1 MTRQEYT
8 ALVDRC
14 KQLSY
19 EYYVMSQPSVSDAQF
34 DALVNEIEQAE
45 AEHPE
50 WTLADSPTQQVG
62 SDLQDNGRRLIAH
75 RTRMLSCQKAQT
87 QEAVSKW
94 INTTEKKLNKV
105 NDLHYVL
112 EWKLDGISCSL
123 VYLDGRL
130 ISAATRGDKDRGQD
144 LLSHVQM
151 MPSVPQQITM
161 AGRVEVRGE
170 IVCPKAE
177 LSSLGYKDCRTA
189 ASALTNQMVPTEEVS
204 RLVFMAWQMD
214 SDDEPFGTETASI
227 DVAQEQGFMTTDRK
241 GCWGE
246 KVLQLL
252 DEFEAKREAYPYPT
266 DGVVIKID
274 HKPLADS
281 MGCTEHHPKGNIA
294 YKFTANKATTRVLRI
309 EVKVAESGRRTP
321 VAYLQPVMI
330 MGREVSK
337 ASLYSERKMEELGV
351 TEGCTVEVGLSNDV
365 TPKIY
370 RVLHDSNHATE
381 GGLLPTENNLQAKP
395 EDATPAA
402 AGDTNT
408 ETNIATDQGTASREA
423 RQPIFENNGDAPEPT
438 ALSNSAP
445 KPKRQRRKKKAAEPK
460 PQQLSLFDQEL
471 QQEQEEPAANKLMR
485 GAGYLA
491 AATLAI
497 IIVYQTGLIIPLG
510 LIGLATSGLLR

>member
-1 MTRQEYT
+1 M
-8 ALVDRC
+8 DKC

-19 EYYVMSQPSVSDAQF
+19 EYYVLSKPSVSDAQF

-62 SDLQDNGRRLIAH
+62 SDLTDNSRRLIAH

-105 NDLHYVL
+105 NDLRYVL

-130 ISAATRGDKDRGQD
+130 ISAATRGDKDKGQD
-144 LLSHVQM
+144 LLSHVQV

-177 LSSLGYKDCRTA
+177 LPKLGYKDCRTA

-214 SDDEPFGTETASI
+214 SDDQPFGTESVSI

-365 TPKIY
+365 TPKVY
-370 RVLHDSNHATE
+370 RVVKDNLTTENDDILYDSNHATE
-381 GGLLPTENNLQAKP
+381 GGLLPTENNLQANP

-408 ETNIATDQGTASREA
+408 KTNITTDQGAASREA
-423 RQPIFENNGDAPEPT
+423 RQPILDNIDEPKDIE
-438 ALSNSAP
+438 AKP
-445 KPKRQRRKKKAAEPK
+445 KPKRRKKKAAEPK
-460 PQQLSLFDQEL
+460 PQQLSLFDKEL
-471 QQEQEEPAANKLMR
+471 QAEEEEPAANKLMR
-485 GAGYLA
+485 GAGYLVA
-491 AATLAI
+491 ASVAI
-497 IIVYQTGLIIPLG
+497 ILVWQTGLIIPLG
-510 LIGLATSGLLR
+510 LIGLATSGLLK

>member
-1 MTRQEYT
+1 
-8 ALVDRC
+8 
-14 KQLSY
+14 
-19 EYYVMSQPSVSDAQF
+19 
-34 DALVNEIEQAE
+34 
-45 AEHPE
+45 
-50 WTLADSPTQQVG
+50 
-62 SDLQDNGRRLIAH
+62 
-75 RTRMLSCQKAQT
+75 
-87 QEAVSKW
+87 
-94 INTTEKKLNKV
+94 
-105 NDLHYVL
+105 
-112 EWKLDGISCSL
+112 
-123 VYLDGRL
+123 
-130 ISAATRGDKDRGQD
+130 
-144 LLSHVQM
+144 
-151 MPSVPQQITM
+151 
-161 AGRVEVRGE
+161 
-170 IVCPKAE
+170 
-177 LSSLGYKDCRTA
+177 
-189 ASALTNQMVPTEEVS
+189 
-204 RLVFMAWQMD
+204 
-214 SDDEPFGTETASI
+214 
-227 DVAQEQGFMTTDRK
+227 MTTDRK